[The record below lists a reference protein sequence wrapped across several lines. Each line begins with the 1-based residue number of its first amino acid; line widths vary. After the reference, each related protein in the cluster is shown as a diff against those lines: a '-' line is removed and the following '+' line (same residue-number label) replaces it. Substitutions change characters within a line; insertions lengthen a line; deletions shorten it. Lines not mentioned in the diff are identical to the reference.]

1 MSFDAPLK
9 SPLQHY
15 VDLLP
20 RVKLIRHKQRSGLI
34 VARMIGARLATAEV
48 TTPPDHH
55 WHAPVNECSCLQ
67 CFDAVGWAAGR
78 ASGL

>member
-20 RVKLIRHKQRSGLI
+20 RVKLVRLKQRSGLI

-48 TTPPDHH
+48 TTPPAHH
-55 WHAPVNECSCLQ
+55 
-67 CFDAVGWAAGR
+67 
-78 ASGL
+78 